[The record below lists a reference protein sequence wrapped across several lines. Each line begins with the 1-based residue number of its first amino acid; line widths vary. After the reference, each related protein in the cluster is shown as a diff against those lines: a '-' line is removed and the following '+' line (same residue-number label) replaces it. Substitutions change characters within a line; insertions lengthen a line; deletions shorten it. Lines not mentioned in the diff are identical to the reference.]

1 MDDMSENAKSE
12 QYQEKTGRESNPI
25 GVNHFMNYSI
35 SYFSIKTNL
44 NTKWM
49 DAAFAIYQQTL
60 QQKTKATSIQLK
72 IPYD

>member
-1 MDDMSENAKSE
+1 LPIIPCFPLFVNKSFYE
-12 QYQEKTGRESNPI
+12 LFNIVFLHKNKPK
-25 GVNHFMNYSI
+25 H
-35 SYFSIKTNL
+35 K
-44 NTKWM
+44 M

>member
-1 MDDMSENAKSE
+1 MYLKIINTFKKKYTKKINDNTIKYKNIEKSE
-12 QYQEKTGRESNPI
+12 
-25 GVNHFMNYSI
+25 
-35 SYFSIKTNL
+35 SIKTNL

>member
-1 MDDMSENAKSE
+1 
-12 QYQEKTGRESNPI
+12 
-25 GVNHFMNYSI
+25 MNYSI

-49 DAAFAIYQQTL
+49 NAAFAIYQQTL

>member
-1 MDDMSENAKSE
+1 
-12 QYQEKTGRESNPI
+12 
-25 GVNHFMNYSI
+25 MNYSI

-49 DAAFAIYQQTL
+49 DAAFTIYQQTL

>member
-1 MDDMSENAKSE
+1 
-12 QYQEKTGRESNPI
+12 
-25 GVNHFMNYSI
+25 MNYSI

-49 DAAFAIYQQTL
+49 DAAFAIYQQ
-60 QQKTKATSIQLK
+60 KTKATSIQLK